1 MLKPGIIPTFL
12 IHDGSLQKNVEC
24 FINLFWNTRKVNG
37 QFFFECQGKIFL
49 SIEKVLEEISE
60 EQP

>member
-1 MLKPGIIPTFL
+1 MMVVCKKMLAALLTYFGI
-12 IHDGSLQKNVEC
+12 H
-24 FINLFWNTRKVNG
+24 RKVNG

-49 SIEKVLEEISE
+49 SIEKVLEEIIE